1 MSGWFTI
8 AVALIRITSFIVS
21 RISISEGMRLQLA
34 NELIE
39 LEGRIEGTKHIVDE
53 VNKKSES
60 DVDAEL
66 GK

>member
-1 MSGWFTI
+1 
-8 AVALIRITSFIVS
+8 VS

-39 LEGRIEGTKHIVDE
+39 LEGRIEGTKHIVAE
-53 VNKKSES
+53 VNKKSEAEI
-60 DVDAEL
+60 DAEL

>member
-1 MSGWFTI
+1 VSGWFTI